1 MENMILPTTFFFR
14 QPQKSQ
20 SQIRPCQIEII
31 FVEYLSI
38 SLKNRR
44 QIVVVSWSYSNRMQQ
59 VPSCIE
65 LTFPNE

>member
-1 MENMILPTTFFFR
+1 MENMILPTTVFFR

-44 QIVVVSWSYSNRMQQ
+44 QIVAFSADPIATECVAKQVVLN
-59 VPSCIE
+59 
-65 LTFPNE
+65 